1 MPRTL
6 RIEYLVAVAA
16 LAGCS
21 RGTPSASADTTAVA
35 APAAAVAPP
44 VDGALASS
52 RTFNSLLGDFQF
64 AVPDVWEQRYT
75 ATERANAPEFPGA
88 KSVSEFM
95 FLPMSGGTPP
105 ALLTIIQYPE
115 AAWKTVSASG
125 KVPGAVVAEGGGRVF
140 VAQLLPSN
148 PFPAGSEDA
157 VAIAPMLLTRE
168 QVSKGMKIQ

>member
-1 MPRTL
+1 MRRTH

-16 LAGCS
+16 LAACG
-21 RGTPSASADTTAVA
+21 RGTPPAAADTTAA
-35 APAAAVAPP
+35 APP
-44 VDGALASS
+44 VAAATPPAGELASN

-75 ATERANAPEFPGA
+75 ATERARAPEFPGA

-115 AAWKTVSASG
+115 ADWKAVAASG
-125 KVPGAVVAEGGGRVF
+125 KAPGSVVAEGGGRVF
-140 VAQLLPSN
+140 VAQLLASN

-157 VAIAPMLLTRE
+157 VAIAPMLLTVD
-168 QVSKGMKIQ
+168 QVKKGIRTE